1 MVGVVAS
8 MCCLMWLLWACFCVA
23 VGVRVCRGL
32 GGCALGLLAAELQ
45 LDFVA
50 VEGCSGKCV
59 YIAYN
64 VAPVFVYYCVVQLH

>member
-1 MVGVVAS
+1 M
-8 MCCLMWLLWACFCVA
+8 
-23 VGVRVCRGL
+23 CRGL

-64 VAPVFVYYCVVQLH
+64 VVPVFVYYCVVQLH